1 MSEIKTWQSMVDSSA
16 ERLNR
21 TTGRS
26 ATVWADEARNA
37 GITTR
42 ESLSSWLKG
51 QGITGYNL
59 MSIDWEMF
67 GYPEFFLKSAD
78 ELIEAQ
84 YADRP
89 ALRPIADRLLLWA
102 QSADNVE
109 IQMRKTYVSLQT
121 PRRKFAQ
128 VTPTNR
134 TTVDVFVR
142 VDLSDLAAL
151 EPVRSAGDP
160 FAWRLRLRE
169 PADVDDAV
177 LDALTAARDDS
188 L

>member
-1 MSEIKTWQSMVDSSA
+1 MSEIKTWRSMVDSSA
-16 ERLNR
+16 ERLSR

-26 ATVWADEARNA
+26 APVWAGEARNA

-42 ESLSSWLKG
+42 ESLSLWLND

-67 GYPEFFLKSAD
+67 GYPEFFQKSAE
-78 ELIEAQ
+78 ELFEAQ
-84 YADRP
+84 YADRL

-102 QSADNVE
+102 QSAEHVE

-128 VTPTNR
+128 VAPTNK

-142 VDLSDLAAL
+142 VDLADVAAL
-151 EPVRSAGDP
+151 EPVRNAGDP

-169 PADVDDAV
+169 PAEVDDAV
-177 LDALTAARDDS
+177 LDALTTAREDS

>member
-1 MSEIKTWQSMVDSSA
+1 MVDTNA
-16 ERLNR
+16 ERLTR

-26 ATVWADEARNA
+26 VAEWAGEARNA

-42 ESLSSWLKG
+42 DALSFWLKG

-78 ELIEAQ
+78 ELFEAQ

-89 ALRPIADRLLLWA
+89 SLRPIADRLLLWA
-102 QSADNVE
+102 QTTDDVAV
-109 IQMRKTYVSLQT
+109 QMRKTYVSLQT

-128 VTPTNR
+128 VTPTNK
-134 TTVDVFVR
+134 TTVDVYVR
-142 VDLSDLAAL
+142 VDPADLAVL
-151 EPVRSAGDP
+151 EPVRNAGDP

-177 LDALTAARDDS
+177 LKALTVARDDS